1 MGSAPCF
8 PPPPPTNPWLRETNG
23 KPAAQTVVEPIDEQD
38 FDHHIGRCS
47 HVNHHRETAPRP
59 PSGSSGTGAW
69 GWESNGA
76 DIRAA
81 YREAAARINSRRG
94 VATHPMISAVAAS
107 GEDAEAGGRR
117 RRAANPVQAI
127 AIPAAIQPI
136 SP

>member
-1 MGSAPCF
+1 MRPSHWSLLPF
-8 PPPPPTNPWLRETNG
+8 KPPPGNGPTSFKRF
-23 KPAAQTVVEPIDEQD
+23 I
-38 FDHHIGRCS
+38 RC
-47 HVNHHRETAPRP
+47 RRL
-59 PSGSSGTGAW
+59 GW
-69 GWESNGA
+69 GSNGA
-76 DIRAA
+76 DMKAA

-117 RRAANPVQAI
+117 RRAANPIQAI